1 MAHLVDQLR
10 LVYSGKKVLVTGHN
24 GFKGTWLVALLNHLG
39 ADVVGISL
47 EIDSQSPFKEF
58 HQEGPHTSITQD
70 IREYLQLKRFISDI
84 DPDLVFHLAAQ
95 PLVLESYKFPRETFE
110 TNVQGTANLL
120 DALSGTKYL
129 GAVVATTDKVYL
141 NIESGREFEEDDQ
154 LWGHDP
160 YSLSKTGTELVVQ
173 AWRNNPMFSSK
184 NFVTVRAGN
193 VFGPGDRG
201 AQRLVPDILR
211 SIYSSDILE
220 IRSPNAVR
228 PWQYV
233 LDPLYGYLIVGMNL
247 LLGHKL
253 QPSYN
258 FGPND
263 HSFLTVLELVQ
274 RINSMLTFQYRIT
287 NSSDHLESGIL
298 RLNSQRAR
306 QELSWN
312 YFTDV
317 DSGLKKLIEI
327 DSSIIRMPVI
337 QYHVEEYFSRIAV
350 FESGT

>member
-1 MAHLVDQLR
+1 MANLVDQLR

-160 YSLSKTGTELVVQ
+160 YSLSKTGAELVVD
-173 AWRNNPMFSSK
+173 AWRNIPEHSDK
-184 NFVTVRAGN
+184 KLITARAGN
-193 VFGPGDRG
+193 VFGPGDR
-201 AQRLVPDILR
+201 ARNRLFPDLFRAI
-211 SIYSSDILE
+211 SSDSTLMV
-220 IRSPNAVR
+220 RSPNSIR
-228 PWQYV
+228 PWQFV
-233 LDPLYGYLIVGMNL
+233 LDPLMGYLIAG
-247 LLGHKL
+247 KL
-253 QPSYN
+253 ILSNSQVSNSFN
-258 FGPND
+258 FGPSEN
-263 HSFLTVLELVQ
+263 SFLTVGDIVEQFAIIREVKYEFALVSSDIEARILKLNSTLARRELNWLSATPINAAMKMFLDFEGETIGCAQVVELVE
-274 RINSMLTFQYRIT
+274 NYLT
-287 NSSDHLESGIL
+287 
-298 RLNSQRAR
+298 SQ
-306 QELSWN
+306 
-312 YFTDV
+312 V
-317 DSGLKKLIEI
+317 
-327 DSSIIRMPVI
+327 
-337 QYHVEEYFSRIAV
+337 
-350 FESGT
+350 